1 MREAILMTSAAS
13 WYLVGLGV
21 TVGTTIY
28 PSFALVGDDE
38 WPGFHRHHSDRISW
52 AVGAAWVAQAVGI
65 FWWFLSGAQLAAWWV
80 TGVTAFAAVALTVA
94 VAVHLHNQLGTAR
107 SSVVLRKL
115 RLVHSVRTVLWLISA
130 LAATMALS

>member
-1 MREAILMTSAAS
+1 VREAILMASAAS

-65 FWWFLSGAQLAAWWV
+65 VWWFLSGAQLAAWWV
-80 TGVTAFAAVALTVA
+80 TGVTAFTAVALTVA

-107 SSVVLRKL
+107 STAVLRRL
-115 RLVHSVRTVLWLISA
+115 HLVHAVRTLLWLISA
-130 LAATMALS
+130 LTSTIALG